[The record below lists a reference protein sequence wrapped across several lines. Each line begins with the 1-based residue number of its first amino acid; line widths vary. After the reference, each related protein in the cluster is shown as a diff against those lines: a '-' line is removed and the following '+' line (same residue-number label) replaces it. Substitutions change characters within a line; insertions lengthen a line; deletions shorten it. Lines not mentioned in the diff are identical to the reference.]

1 MTDETIDKAVDKCL
15 NELVS
20 SGKIRS
26 VIIDSLTKQNDS
38 VEKLSQEQIVANVA
52 ASIFTLSSEL
62 LRSVLKELL

>member
-1 MTDETIDKAVDKCL
+1 MTAESIDKAVDKCL

-20 SGKIRS
+20 SGKIQS

>member
-1 MTDETIDKAVDKCL
+1 MTAESIDKAVDKCL
-15 NELVS
+15 NKLVS
-20 SGKIRS
+20 SGKIQS